1 MLAASD
7 QAIWDLAVMD
17 GYVLMSKDRDF
28 ADWAFVRSPHAQV
41 VWLRRGNQGAAD
53 LLTWFEDAWPRI
65 AESLAEGARVVEA
78 GR

>member
-41 VWLRRGNQGAAD
+41 VWLRRGN
-53 LLTWFEDAWPRI
+53 
-65 AESLAEGARVVEA
+65 
-78 GR
+78 